1 MDQMTTKINELV
13 IIGVVCLFFMSCNHG
28 DGHKYHTIVDKIKAE
43 SSHYEDVNISSESI
57 NETIKTVEVKEGE
70 FEFLIPER
78 KSQITSYNCSECHTE
93 PLDKLRLKEGVEGK
107 KAHWDIKLAHS
118 DDNTMNCTTC
128 HTGNQMDVLHSLT
141 NKKIDFNYSYKL
153 CSQCHQEQFK
163 DWKGGAHGKQL
174 GGWAPP
180 RLSNTCVNCHNPHK
194 PHFEKRWPVRFNT
207 QKVKERQ

>member
-1 MDQMTTKINELV
+1 MTTKMNKFLMLV
-13 IIGVVCLFFMSCNHG
+13 VVSMFFLSCKNSEE
-28 DGHKYHTIVDKIKAE
+28 HKYHSITDRIEAE
-43 SSHYEDVNISSESI
+43 SASYKDVSVSSESF
-57 NETIKTVEVKEGE
+57 NETVKTVKVKEGE

-93 PLDKLRLKEGVEGK
+93 PLEKLKAEGIGK
-107 KAHWDIKLAHS
+107 KAHWDIQLNHA
-118 DDNTMNCTTC
+118 DENTMNCTTC

-141 NKKIDFNYSYKL
+141 DKKIDFNYSYKL
-153 CSQCHQEQFK
+153 CSQCHQEQFS

-180 RLSNTCVNCHNPHK
+180 RISNTCVNCHNPHK

-207 QKVKERQ
+207 QKVEERK